1 MQHGIVGNF
10 HPGYSFGKIQP
21 DHFPD
26 EIMLFDSIG
35 KTLLIS
41 QYQN

>member
-1 MQHGIVGNF
+1 MQHGIVEIF
-10 HPGYSFGKIQP
+10 ITAIHFGKIQP

-26 EIMLFDSIG
+26 EIMLLDSIG